1 MYDCI
6 IIGKGPAGIS
16 AAIYLKRANL
26 NVLVI
31 GKDGGALEKT
41 KKIDNYYGFVN
52 TISGTELLENGLK
65 QAKRLGIEIKTDEVI
80 NISLNEEIYTVE
92 TRNQTITSKTV
103 ILATGTKR
111 ENANIPG
118 IEELEGRGISYCA
131 VCDAFFYK
139 NKQVAVL
146 GNGDYALKEAI
157 TLSGVANK
165 VTILTNGKEI
175 VQNRSELPDNIEV
188 NDRSIESINGKE
200 KIENVSFLDKS
211 SLNVN
216 GLFIAVGIASST
228 DFARKLGAITNNNN
242 IVVDKDMKTNVLG
255 LYAAGDCTG
264 GTLQISK
271 AVCEGMMAATSAI
284 KYIRKEQKRTLIT
297 LVLFKTF

>member
-52 TISGTELLENGLK
+52 TISGAELLENGLK

-284 KYIRKEQKRTLIT
+284 KYIRKEQNRK
-297 LVLFKTF
+297 V

>member
-16 AAIYLKRANL
+16 AAIYLKRASL

-92 TRNQTITSKTV
+92 TRNQTLTSKTV

>member
-284 KYIRKEQKRTLIT
+284 KYIRKEQNRK
-297 LVLFKTF
+297 V